1 MDAMSLEWWA
11 GVLGGIG
18 PCLIVWWVA
27 DRARR
32 WSPQPHCLTTTRPWP
47 AGHS

>member
-1 MDAMSLEWWA
+1 MTGMQLEWWA

-18 PCLIVWWVA
+18 LCLIIWWAA

-32 WSPQPHCLTTTRPWP
+32 
-47 AGHS
+47 